1 MRSLAIAV
9 VLISATILFA
19 AAPTANLAPFF
30 QAFCND
36 GDGPISGWL
45 DSRYEAYLM
54 GRDHELA
61 NRGHRW
67 DILVQSGE
75 TVTRVPTCARLGDG
89 TKPDTMML
97 ENLCG
102 ECVMLTV
109 PRTTRRRHRKAP
121 GDQDVHAEKSRRFR
135 KLPNAT
141 IKVEGER
148 DCSE

>member
-9 VLISATILFA
+9 VLISGTILFA
-19 AAPTANLAPFF
+19 AAPIRDAAPLF

-36 GDGPISGWL
+36 GDGPVSGWV
-45 DSRYEAYLM
+45 DSRDEAYLL

-67 DILVQSGE
+67 DVLVQTGE
-75 TVTRVPTCARLGDG
+75 TVTRVPACARLGDG
-89 TKPDTMML
+89 TKPETMKL
-97 ENLCG
+97 ENVCG
-102 ECVMLTV
+102 KCVTFTV
-109 PRTTRRRHRKAP
+109 SRTTAD
-121 GDQDVHAEKSRRFR
+121 GVVKSRDIKFEANKVRQFR
-135 KLPNAT
+135 KLPNAV

>member
-1 MRSLAIAV
+1 MRSFAIAV
-9 VLISATILFA
+9 VLISGTILFA
-19 AAPTANLAPFF
+19 ATPTANVAPFF

-36 GDGPISGWL
+36 GDGALSGWL
-45 DSRYEAYLM
+45 NSRYEAYLI

-75 TVTRVPTCARLGDG
+75 TVIRVPTCASLADG
-89 TKPDTMML
+89 TRPDTVRL
-97 ENLCG
+97 DNLCG
-102 ECVMLTV
+102 KCVKFTV
-109 PRTTRRRHRKAP
+109 SRTTADGNVKSKEIKIDAK
-121 GDQDVHAEKSRRFR
+121 KSRQFR
-135 KLPNAT
+135 RLPNAT

>member
-9 VLISATILFA
+9 VLISGTILFA
-19 AAPTANLAPFF
+19 ATPAANVAPLF

-36 GDGPISGWL
+36 GDGPLSAWV
-45 DSRYEAYLM
+45 DSRYEAYLI
-54 GRDHELA
+54 GREHEQA

-75 TVTRVPTCARLGDG
+75 TVVREPACASLGDG
-89 TKPDTMML
+89 TRPDTMRL
-97 ENLCG
+97 DNVCDK
-102 ECVMLTV
+102 CVKFTV
-109 PRTTRRRHRKAP
+109 SRTSADGTVKTREIKIDAK
-121 GDQDVHAEKSRRFR
+121 KSRHFR

-141 IKVEGER
+141 VKVEGER

>member
-1 MRSLAIAV
+1 MRSLAVAV
-9 VLISATILFA
+9 VLISGTILFA
-19 AAPTANLAPFF
+19 AAPTANVAPLF

-36 GDGPISGWL
+36 GDGPLSGWL
-45 DSRYEAYLM
+45 DSRYEAYLI

-75 TVTRVPTCARLGDG
+75 TVVRVPTCARLADG

-97 ENLCG
+97 ENVCG
-102 ECVMLTV
+102 KCVIFTV
-109 PRTTRRRHRKAP
+109 SRTNADGTVKSKEIKIDA
-121 GDQDVHAEKSRRFR
+121 QKSRRFR

>member
-9 VLISATILFA
+9 VLISGTILFA
-19 AAPTANLAPFF
+19 ATPTANVAPFF

-36 GDGPISGWL
+36 GDGPLSGWL
-45 DSRYEAYLM
+45 DSRYEAYII
-54 GRDHELA
+54 GRDHEHA

-67 DILVQSGE
+67 DILVQSGD
-75 TVTRVPTCARLGDG
+75 TVTRVPACASLADG
-89 TKPDTMML
+89 TKPDTMKL
-97 ENLCG
+97 ENVCDK
-102 ECVMLTV
+102 CVRFTV
-109 PRTTRRRHRKAP
+109 SRTSADGTVKTREIKIDAK
-121 GDQDVHAEKSRRFR
+121 KSRQFR

>member
-9 VLISATILFA
+9 VLISGTILFA
-19 AAPTANLAPFF
+19 ATPTANVEPFF

-36 GDGPISGWL
+36 GDGPLSGWL
-45 DSRYEAYLM
+45 DSRDEAYLL

-75 TVTRVPTCARLGDG
+75 TVVRVPTCARLADG

-97 ENLCG
+97 ENVCG
-102 ECVMLTV
+102 KCVTFSV
-109 PRTTRRRHRKAP
+109 SRTSTDGNSVKSREIKIDAN
-121 GDQDVHAEKSRRFR
+121 KSRRFR
-135 KLPNAT
+135 KVPNTT

>member
-9 VLISATILFA
+9 VLISGTILFA
-19 AAPTANLAPFF
+19 AAPTTSVAPFF

-36 GDGPISGWL
+36 GDGPLSGWL

-54 GRDHELA
+54 GRDHERA

-75 TVTRVPTCARLGDG
+75 TVTREPVCARLSDG
-89 TKPDTMML
+89 TKPDTMRL
-97 ENLCG
+97 ENLCDK
-102 ECVMLTV
+102 CVTFTV
-109 PRTTRRRHRKAP
+109 SRTTADGTVKSREFKIDP
-121 GDQDVHAEKSRRFR
+121 KKSRRFR

-141 IKVEGER
+141 ITVEGER

>member
-1 MRSLAIAV
+1 MRSFAIAV
-9 VLISATILFA
+9 VLISGTILFA
-19 AAPTANLAPFF
+19 ATPTANVAPFF

-36 GDGPISGWL
+36 SDGALSGWL
-45 DSRYEAYLM
+45 NSRYEAYLI

-75 TVTRVPTCARLGDG
+75 TVIRVPTCASLADG
-89 TKPDTMML
+89 TRPDTVRL
-97 ENLCG
+97 DNLCG
-102 ECVMLTV
+102 KCVKFTV
-109 PRTTRRRHRKAP
+109 SRTTADGNVKSKEIKIDAK
-121 GDQDVHAEKSRRFR
+121 KSRQFR
-135 KLPNAT
+135 RLPNAT

>member
-9 VLISATILFA
+9 VLISGTILFA
-19 AAPTANLAPFF
+19 ATPTANVAPFF

-36 GDGPISGWL
+36 GDGPLSGWVN
-45 DSRYEAYLM
+45 SRYEAYMM

-61 NRGHRW
+61 YRGHRW

-75 TVTRVPTCARLGDG
+75 TVIREPTCAALTDG
-89 TKPDTMML
+89 TKPDTL
-97 ENLCG
+97 RLDNVCG
-102 ECVMLTV
+102 KCVTFTV
-109 PRTTRRRHRKAP
+109 SRTTADGTIKSKEIKIDAK
-121 GDQDVHAEKSRRFR
+121 KSRQFR
-135 KLPNAT
+135 KLPDAT

>member
-9 VLISATILFA
+9 VLISETILFA
-19 AAPTANLAPFF
+19 ATPTANVEPLF

-36 GDGPISGWL
+36 GDGPLSGWV
-45 DSRYEAYLM
+45 DSRYEAYLL
-54 GRDHELA
+54 GREHERA

-75 TVTRVPTCARLGDG
+75 TVIRVPTCARLAEG
-89 TKPDTMML
+89 TKPDTMRL
-97 ENLCG
+97 DNVCDK
-102 ECVMLTV
+102 CVKFTV
-109 PRTTRRRHRKAP
+109 SRTSADGTVKRREFKIDP
-121 GDQDVHAEKSRRFR
+121 KKSRRFR
-135 KLPNAT
+135 QLPNTT

>member
-9 VLISATILFA
+9 VLISGTILFA
-19 AAPTANLAPFF
+19 ATPTANVAPFF

-36 GDGPISGWL
+36 GDGPLSGWL
-45 DSRYEAYLM
+45 DSRYEAYLA
-54 GRDHELA
+54 GRDHERV

-75 TVTRVPTCARLGDG
+75 TVIRVPTCARLTDG
-89 TKPDTMML
+89 TKPGTMRL

-102 ECVMLTV
+102 KCVRFTV
-109 PRTTRRRHRKAP
+109 SRTTADGTVKSKEIKIDAN
-121 GDQDVHAEKSRRFR
+121 KSRRFR

-141 IKVEGER
+141 IRIEGER

>member
-9 VLISATILFA
+9 VLISGTILFA
-19 AAPTANLAPFF
+19 ATPAANVAPFF

-36 GDGPISGWL
+36 GDGPLSAWL

-67 DILVQSGE
+67 DVLVQSGE
-75 TVTRVPTCARLGDG
+75 TVTRVPACARLADG
-89 TKPDTMML
+89 TKPDTMKL
-97 ENLCG
+97 DNTCG
-102 ECVMLTV
+102 KCVMFTV
-109 PRTTRRRHRKAP
+109 SRTYADGTVKRKEIKIDP
-121 GDQDVHAEKSRRFR
+121 KKSRYFR

-141 IKVEGER
+141 VQVEGER

>member
-9 VLISATILFA
+9 VLISGTILFA
-19 AAPTANLAPFF
+19 ATPTADVAPFF

-36 GDGPISGWL
+36 GDGPLSGWV
-45 DSRYEAYLM
+45 DSRYEAYVL

-61 NRGHRW
+61 YRGHRW

-75 TVTRVPTCARLGDG
+75 TVTRVPTCASLADG
-89 TKPDTMML
+89 TKPDTTRL
-97 ENLCG
+97 DNVCG
-102 ECVMLTV
+102 KCVTFTV
-109 PRTTRRRHRKAP
+109 SRISADGTVKSKEIKIDAK
-121 GDQDVHAEKSRRFR
+121 KSRQFR

-148 DCSE
+148 DCSD

>member
-1 MRSLAIAV
+1 MKSFAIAV
-9 VLISATILFA
+9 VLILGTVLFA
-19 AAPTANLAPFF
+19 AAPIANVAPFF

-36 GDGPISGWL
+36 GDGALSGWL
-45 DSRYEAYLM
+45 NSRDEAYLI

-67 DILVQSGE
+67 DVLVQSGE
-75 TVTRVPTCARLGDG
+75 TVIREPTCASLADG
-89 TKPDTMML
+89 TLPDTIRL
-97 ENLCG
+97 DNVCG
-102 ECVMLTV
+102 KCVKFTV
-109 PRTTRRRHRKAP
+109 SRTDADGTVKSKEIKLDAK
-121 GDQDVHAEKSRRFR
+121 KSRQFR

>member
-9 VLISATILFA
+9 VLISGTILFA
-19 AAPTANLAPFF
+19 ATPTANVAPFF

-36 GDGPISGWL
+36 GDGPLSAWV
-45 DSRYEAYLM
+45 DSRYEAYLL
-54 GRDHELA
+54 GREHELA

-75 TVTRVPTCARLGDG
+75 TVIRVPTCARLADG
-89 TKPDTMML
+89 SKPDTL
-97 ENLCG
+97 SLANLCNK
-102 ECVMLTV
+102 CVRFTV
-109 PRTTRRRHRKAP
+109 SRTTADGTVKSKEIKIDP
-121 GDQDVHAEKSRRFR
+121 KKSRQFR
-135 KLPNAT
+135 RLPNAT

>member
-9 VLISATILFA
+9 VLISGTILFA
-19 AAPTANLAPFF
+19 AAPTANVEPLF

-36 GDGPISGWL
+36 GDGPLSGWL
-45 DSRYEAYLM
+45 DSRYEAYLL
-54 GRDHELA
+54 GREHERA

-75 TVTRVPTCARLGDG
+75 TVTRVPACARLADG
-89 TKPDTMML
+89 TKPDTIRL
-97 ENLCG
+97 ENVCDK
-102 ECVMLTV
+102 CVTFTV
-109 PRTTRRRHRKAP
+109 SRTTADGTVKSRDFKIEP
-121 GDQDVHAEKSRRFR
+121 NKSRRFR

>member
-1 MRSLAIAV
+1 MKSFAIAV
-9 VLISATILFA
+9 VLISGTILFA
-19 AAPTANLAPFF
+19 AAPTATVAPLF

-36 GDGPISGWL
+36 GDGALSGWL
-45 DSRYEAYLM
+45 DSRYEAYLI
-54 GRDHELA
+54 GREHEMA

-75 TVTRVPTCARLGDG
+75 TVIRVPTCARLVDG
-89 TKPDTMML
+89 SLPDTVRL
-97 ENLCG
+97 ENLCDK
-102 ECVMLTV
+102 CVKFTV
-109 PRTTRRRHRKAP
+109 SRTRADGTVKSKEIKIDAK
-121 GDQDVHAEKSRRFR
+121 KSRQFR

>member
-1 MRSLAIAV
+1 MKSFAIAV
-9 VLISATILFA
+9 VLISGTILFA
-19 AAPTANLAPFF
+19 AAPTATVAPLF

-36 GDGPISGWL
+36 GDGTLSGWL
-45 DSRYEAYLM
+45 DSRYEAYLI
-54 GRDHELA
+54 GREHEMA

-75 TVTRVPTCARLGDG
+75 TVIRVPTCARLVDG
-89 TKPDTMML
+89 SLPDTVRL
-97 ENLCG
+97 ENLCDK
-102 ECVMLTV
+102 CVKFTV
-109 PRTTRRRHRKAP
+109 SRTRADGTVKSKEIKIDAK
-121 GDQDVHAEKSRRFR
+121 KSRQFR